1 MSLPSHYFNP
11 YDRLAPFYD
20 WMARSMLAPFG
31 GERAF
36 RREAIATLDIEPGM
50 RVLELGC
57 GTGSMTAELLRLGA
71 RVTALDLSEPMLER
85 ARRRAEDATYL
96 RMDILAYETTTPFDR
111 VLLAFVLHEMEAET
125 RARALTVAAA
135 ALSPDGLLGVLDFSS
150 PSEPWLRWILET
162 HLRLSEPETAM
173 DLLRRGLE
181 AEVRESGLL
190 PVRQHALARGTA
202 AVVVARG
209 AGGYHS
215 ASIR

>member
-1 MSLPSHYFNP
+1 MSLPAHYYDV

-20 WMARSMLAPFG
+20 WMAKTMLAPFG

-36 RREAIATLDIEPGM
+36 RRSAVAALDIEPGM

-71 RVTALDLSEPMLER
+71 RVTAIDLSEPMLER

-96 RMDILAYETTTPFDR
+96 RMDILAYATTTHFDR
-111 VLLAFVLHEMEAET
+111 VLLSFVLHEMDAQT
-125 RARALTVAAA
+125 RVAALA
-135 ALSPDGLLGVLDFSS
+135 VAGEALQPDGLVGVLDFSS

-162 HLRLSEPETAM
+162 HLRLSEPDTAM
-173 DLLRRGLE
+173 DLVRRGLE
-181 AEVRESGLL
+181 FEVRESGLL

-202 AVVVARG
+202 TVVVAR
-209 AGGYHS
+209 
-215 ASIR
+215 RP